1 MFMGKP
7 LVFADA
13 ESFSEA
19 PLVKN
24 KTFTGH
30 NSSCGAHIYAMHP
43 STEALMWSYQDD
55 IDGDPQLWDCT
66 DPDTPDMPEDLHE
79 MLMACVRGDAWFVA
93 WNGIM
98 FDRLILKHV
107 HGIDIP
113 AAHCIDLMY
122 LARLANLPAS
132 LEKCGIVLGLPDD
145 KAKLKT
151 GKALIN
157 LFTKPAKRTRKK
169 VVTWVR
175 NNRYT
180 HPEKWAEFCG
190 YGLQDTVALAAIW
203 KKIPKVN
210 WTGARGDFERRLIV
224 ADTAI
229 NDRGVRVD
237 LVLAKAAKE
246 AGELHAA
253 TMAED
258 AMDAYGINVASNEQF
273 LEHLAELWPSRAIQ
287 TSGKGAA
294 AKGTLNELLR
304 DPDIPDEARDLI
316 EDRMD
321 VTSKGG
327 GKFTPLIVG
336 CGDGDRYYGAWEYG
350 KAQQT
355 MRWTG
360 SRAGLMNVSRGHYHD
375 GDEGVWPG
383 DEQELTRAIKLLKK
397 GRRRFRRYDVP
408 KLTASVTRA
417 CLIPDAGDDCLQV
430 CDFSNI
436 EGRLAFALAGGLHG
450 VQKFIDA
457 DNGGDGVYEK
467 AAAGMFGIPV
477 VDVHKEQRQIGKL
490 VSLSSQYGSAV
501 AGFVQFAAG
510 YGFDVAAMCKRLA
523 GTLPADVWARSASA
537 YEFCKQM
544 RMNMAKLDR
553 KQWRIVW
560 CLIQMWR
567 ADAERDAGLVSLWD
581 ELNSKAIAA
590 VQRPGTS
597 QWAGARVR
605 RDGKKAFRFE
615 VPVDGR
621 GKPRPWLYMELP
633 SKRIVMFAHPEL
645 KRSRSIEDGE
655 DPDKHTGRINIHY
668 KAPSD
673 KTGVWTTQRLYG
685 GKLLAIGTQ
694 STARDFQAEA
704 IVRVHED
711 KQKIVLHVH
720 DEIGTSHNTLKNSYN
735 LKDRMCI
742 VPEWFAEWFPLTGSS
757 DLMPVYSK

>member
-1 MFMGKP
+1 MFQGKP
-7 LVFADA
+7 LFFADA

-24 KTFTGH
+24 KPFTGH
-30 NSSCGAHIYAMHP
+30 TATCGAHIYAAHP
-43 STEALMWSYQDD
+43 STDPLMWSYV
-55 IDGDPQLWDCT
+55 DGVQGDGQLWDCT
-66 DPDTPDMPEDLHE
+66 DPETPDMPDDLRE
-79 MLMACVRGDAWFVA
+79 GFEACARGDAWFVG
-93 WNGIM
+93 WNNIM
-98 FDRLILKHV
+98 FDRLILKEC

-113 AAHCIDLMY
+113 AGNCIDLMY

-132 LEKCGIVLGLPDD
+132 LEKCGQVLGLPEDV
-145 KAKLKT
+145 AKLKT
-151 GKALIN
+151 GKALIR
-157 LFTKPAKRTRKK
+157 LFCKPVKRTRKK
-169 VVTWVR
+169 VVTWLR
-175 NNRYT
+175 NDRYT

-190 YGLQDTVALAAIW
+190 YGLRDSVALPYIW
-203 KKIPKVN
+203 KKIPKLN
-210 WTGARGDFERRLIV
+210 WTGPRGDFERRLIV
-224 ADTAI
+224 ADAAI

-237 LVLAKAAKE
+237 LKLAKAALDCGLE
-246 AGELHAA
+246 HAA
-253 TMAED
+253 TLAAE
-258 AMDAYGINVASNEQF
+258 AEETYGINVASNEQF
-273 LEHLAELWPSRAIQ
+273 LNQLAEVWPSRAIQ

-294 AKGTLNELLR
+294 AKGTLNDLLR
-304 DPDIPDEARDLI
+304 DPDIPDEAREMI

-327 GKFTPLIVG
+327 GKFLPLIVG
-336 CGDGDRYYGAWEYG
+336 CGDGDRYFGAWEWG
-350 KAQQT
+350 KAAQT
-355 MRWTG
+355 LRWTG
-360 SRAGLMNVSRGHYHD
+360 SRAGLMNVARGTYHD

-383 DEQELTRAIKLLKK
+383 DEQELSRAIRLLKK
-397 GRRRFRRYDVP
+397 GRRKFRRYDVP

-417 CLIPDAGDDCLQV
+417 CLIPDKGDDCLQV
-430 CDFSNI
+430 SDFSNI

-457 DNGGDGVYEK
+457 DNGGAGVYEK
-467 AAAGMFGIPV
+467 AAAGMFGIPIEEILK
-477 VDVHKEQRQIGKL
+477 DQRQIGKL

-523 GTLPADVWARSASA
+523 GTLPDDVWARSASS

-567 ADAERDAGLVSLWD
+567 ADAERDAGLVTLWD
-581 ELNSKAIAA
+581 ELNRKAIAA

-605 RDGKKAFRFE
+605 ADGKKAFRFE
-615 VPVDGR
+615 VPVDGK
-621 GKPRPWLYMELP
+621 GKARPWLYMELP
-633 SKRIVMFAHPEL
+633 SKRIVMFAHPTL
-645 KRSRSIEDGE
+645 RRSKAIEDGE
-655 DPDKHTGRINIHY
+655 DEHTGRINIHY

-673 KTGVWTTQRLYG
+673 KTGMWVEQRLYG
-685 GKLLAIGTQ
+685 GKILAIGTQ

-711 KQKIVLHVH
+711 RQKIVLHVH
-720 DEIGTSHNTLKNSYN
+720 DEIGISHKITSSYD
-735 LKDRMCI
+735 LRSRMCI
-742 VPEWFAEWFPLTGSS
+742 VPDWFAPWFPLVGSC
-757 DLMPVYSK
+757 DMMPVYSK